1 MSRRGS
7 AQLLLLFFRPRSRLG
22 WTLGAIAGV
31 LVVAGLLQA
40 GGDFP
45 LLTRTGLA
53 QVLRQSAW
61 QHALAGLPEPAPWPW
76 AATPPATTAKVPRLG
91 LSASV
96 VKEGSPSKDEGAAIE
111 PPQPASGEDPRAPR
125 TKLSEVGVGDRI
137 TVTTADGSSRVYRV
151 TGRRVVDPHLAE
163 TDSGPSDADT
173 TLVTCL
179 PLDPLLASTLRLVIQ
194 ATKDDLPAPSEPRP
208 EQKL

>member
-1 MSRRGS
+1 MLRRGS
-7 AQLLLLFFRPRSRLG
+7 AQLLLLFFRSRLRLG

-40 GGDFP
+40 GGAFP

-61 QHALAGLPEPAPWPW
+61 QHAFAGTPEPGPWPW
-76 AATPPATTAKVPRLG
+76 AAAPAATTAKVPLLG
-91 LSASV
+91 LSASI
-96 VKEGSPSKDEGAAIE
+96 VKEAGTE
-111 PPQPASGEDPRAPR
+111 PPQHASGEDPHVVR

-137 TVTTADGSSRVYRV
+137 TVTSVNGSSRVYKI
-151 TGRRVVDPHLAE
+151 TGRKVVDPHLAE
-163 TDSGPSDADT
+163 TDSGPSDVDT

-179 PLDPLLASTLRLVIQ
+179 PLEPLLASTLRLVIQ
-194 ATKDDLPAPSEPRP
+194 ATTDDAVAAPEPRP

>member
-7 AQLLLLFFRPRSRLG
+7 AQLLLLFFRSRKVLG
-22 WTLGAIAGV
+22 WTMGMIAGV
-31 LVVAGLLQA
+31 LLVAGLTQA
-40 GGDFP
+40 GRDFP

-61 QHALAGLPEPAPWPW
+61 QYALAGLPEQATWPW
-76 AATPPATTAKVPRLG
+76 TDTPAATATTKVPRLG

-96 VKEGSPSKDEGAAIE
+96 VKEQHSSEDESLEPSQAGSAETAH
-111 PPQPASGEDPRAPR
+111 APR
-125 TKLSEVGVGDRI
+125 QELSKVDVGDRI
-137 TVTTADGSSRVYRV
+137 TVTGADGSSRVYRV

-163 TDSGPSDADT
+163 TEPGPLDGEA

-179 PLDPLLASTLRLVIQ
+179 PLDPLLASSLRLVIQ
-194 ATKDDLPAPSEPRP
+194 ATKVEPPAPEIPGP